1 MDSADGNRHISYT
14 QNQFSITVYPNNVT
28 LQACHWTGS
37 YTNELTTGVMFKRM
51 KQKTDARSVKFG
63 NLHKGLHHGVRN
75 SGHAARSII
84 ARQVQFR
91 QAFFEVG
98 LDSLY
103 FTLNKYESADRRAQ
117 MLAHFVVITNIIARL
132 MHKRRKEIVRFQLL
146 YDVLEAR
153 IVRKEVTPI
162 SIKGRS

>member
-1 MDSADGNRHISYT
+1 
-14 QNQFSITVYPNNVT
+14 
-28 LQACHWTGS
+28 
-37 YTNELTTGVMFKRM
+37 M

-63 NLHKGLHHGVRN
+63 DLHKGLHHGVRN

-84 ARQVQFR
+84 ARQAQFR
-91 QAFFEVG
+91 QAIFEVG
-98 LDSLY
+98 LDSLH

-117 MLAHFVVITNIIARL
+117 LFAHFVVITNIIARL
-132 MHKRRKEIVRFQLL
+132 MHKRRKEIVRLQLL
-146 YDVLEAR
+146 YNVLEAR